1 MSTGPQT
8 QLNPRIR
15 QNMEQMLD
23 AQLDSLQSQLQSS
36 NAALRKTTQSVAR
49 TISDDLETLQ
59 HLSRKTTRDL
69 KDEVAQRKAEIECLS
84 QELEVQ
90 RLRHSQIVTQR
101 AVVLVLSG
109 IALAG
114 VMAAASAYLGAKVA
128 TMHPPKP
135 TMRLIPEQLTGSRT
149 IRGVGGLGQM
159 IVLPPGLLPARCPI
173 GTGANRTCLKME

>member
-15 QNMEQMLD
+15 QNMEQMLE
-23 AQLDSLQSQLQSS
+23 AQLDLLQSQLQSS
-36 NAALRKTTQSVAR
+36 NAALRNAAQSVAR

-59 HLSRKTTRDL
+59 HLSRKTIRDL

-128 TMHPPKP
+128 TMPPPKP
-135 TMRLIPEQLTGSRT
+135 TMQLIPEQLTGSRT

-173 GTGANRTCLKME
+173 GTGTNRTCLKME